1 MNRVN
6 RGWTVFCISSCLRV
20 CHSQLKLSKRPK
32 EADEKD
38 RDKTAEAVLRG
49 RVSVQKRRSRL
60 CTILPK
66 GRKRAWGV
74 KGESSKLYHLQ
85 MQTRHGRSKKSWHL
99 GLLNFFVFIWKKMK
113 SPTGLRIQNNS
124 WSLWH
129 MISARHF
136 FAKKIFIFFY
146 FATTQRNKNQEEMS
160 HFSNFYELRKFK
172 IRK

>member
-99 GLLNFFVFIWKKMK
+99 GLLNFFVFIWKKNEVTDWEYKITAEVCDIWYLRALFLPKK
-113 SPTGLRIQNNS
+113 SSFSSTLQLHRGTKTKKKCLIFPIFTSYVNS
-124 WSLWH
+124 
-129 MISARHF
+129 
-136 FAKKIFIFFY
+136 K
-146 FATTQRNKNQEEMS
+146 T
-160 HFSNFYELRKFK
+160 RK
-172 IRK
+172 

>member
-99 GLLNFFVFIWKKMK
+99 GLLNFFLFLFGKKW
-113 SPTGLRIQNNS
+113 SHRLRIQNNS

-129 MISARHF
+129 MISARAIF
-136 FAKKIFIFFY
+136 LQKKKKIFIFF
-146 FATTQRNKNQEEMS
+146 
-160 HFSNFYELRKFK
+160 
-172 IRK
+172 

>member
-99 GLLNFFVFIWKKMK
+99 GLLFFVFIWKKNEVTDWEYK
-113 SPTGLRIQNNS
+113 ITAEVCDIWYLRAIFCKKKN
-124 WSLWH
+124 L
-129 MISARHF
+129 HF
-136 FAKKIFIFFY
+136 LLLCN
-146 FATTQRNKNQEEMS
+146 TQ
-160 HFSNFYELRKFK
+160 
-172 IRK
+172 